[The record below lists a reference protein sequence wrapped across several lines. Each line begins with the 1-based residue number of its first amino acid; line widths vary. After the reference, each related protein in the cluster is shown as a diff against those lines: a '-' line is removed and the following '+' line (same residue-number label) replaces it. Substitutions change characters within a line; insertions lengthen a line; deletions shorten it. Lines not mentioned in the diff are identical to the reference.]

1 MDVTGSFPARSDDGL
16 IHEEVHAWSEE
27 KYHLVQHYAS
37 VFCKS
42 MRSKWSALVYTDLF
56 AGPGRSR
63 IYNRRIIDAPPLIVL
78 TSEFSFDKYVFCDVS
93 GEKTEAL
100 QKRVTSLFPNKAV
113 SVLNGDANKITSE
126 ILREIPQHKPGYKV
140 LGLTFVD
147 PYKIDN
153 LKFETMKT
161 LSARFMDFLVLL
173 PTDMDA
179 QRNVGVYEKPANKK
193 VEEFLG
199 NADWRGTWAIAKA
212 KGDQFGIFVA
222 NEFTHSMQRLGYK
235 DPGIENMKLVR
246 SRDKNLP
253 LYRLALYSRHD
264 LGKKFWQDAVKYTD
278 PQTGFSNF

>member
-1 MDVTGSFPARSDDGL
+1 MDVTGSFPTRSDDGL

-63 IYNRRIIDAPPLIVL
+63 IDNKRIIDAPPLIVL
-78 TSEFSFDKYVFCDVS
+78 SSEFSFDKYVFCDVS
-93 GEKTEAL
+93 DKKTEAL
-100 QKRVTSLFPNKAV
+100 RKRVSTLFASKAV
-113 SVLNGDANKITSE
+113 RVLNGDANKITSE
-126 ILREIPQHKPGYKV
+126 ILREIPQYKPGYKV

-153 LKFETMKT
+153 LKFETIKI

-179 QRNVGVYEKPANKK
+179 QRNVSTYEKPENKK
-193 VEEFLG
+193 VDEFLG
-199 NADWRGTWAIAKA
+199 TSEWRKTWAAAKA
-212 KGDQFGIFVA
+212 HGEHFGMFIA
-222 NEFTHSMQRLGYK
+222 NEFTHSMEHLGYK

-246 SRDKNLP
+246 SVDKNLP

-264 LGKKFWQDAVKYTD
+264 LGKKFWKDAVKYTTL
-278 PQTGFSNF
+278 QTDFWN